1 MSSNNKNSSSGQVE
15 LKDKTIITVF
25 GASGDLAKKMTFP
38 SLFALF
44 KDGLLP
50 KDTKIVGYARSDLSK
65 EKFQEQLT
73 GGLEDEDKQQIDAF
87 IKASKYVKGAYDED
101 EAFQNLEKELK
112 GMVEESH
119 RVYYLAVPP
128 SQFTSL
134 SEKLAKNNKTGL
146 SNRLVIEKPFGKDT
160 DSCKEMMKKITSDWK
175 EDEIYR
181 IDHFLGEEMVKA
193 ILHLRF
199 ANEHVVDTQ
208 LNKENVSS
216 ILIEWTETF
225 GCEGRGGYFDEFGM
239 IRDLLQNRKCPPH
252 TRTLR
257 RRGTPFPDVRLLSQT
272 LCRFS
277 PT

>member
-1 MSSNNKNSSSGQVE
+1 MPSSDKKSSSGQSE

-50 KDTKIVGYARSDLSK
+50 KDTRIVGYARSDLSK
-65 EKFQEQLT
+65 EKFEEQLT
-73 GGLEDEDKQQIDAF
+73 GGLEEGKEDKAKVDAF

-101 EAFQNLEKELK
+101 EAFENLEKELK
-112 GMVEESH
+112 QLVEGEESH

-134 SEKLAKNNKTGL
+134 SQMLAKNNKTGT

-160 DSCKEMMKKITSDWK
+160 ESCKEMMAAITADWG

-199 ANEHVVDTQ
+199 ANEHVVDAQ
-208 LNKENVSS
+208 LNKDNVSA

-239 IRDLLQNRKCPPH
+239 IRDLLQNRKQPQVH
-252 TRTLR
+252 A
-257 RRGTPFPDVRLLSQT
+257 LSSS
-272 LCRFS
+272 S
-277 PT
+277 PWN